1 MEDELVTVLLVPGG
15 VAPDVNVAGADGAV
29 TTSCLQCLHLPLLT
43 PLGPLHDLR
52 ASSGC

>member
-1 MEDELVTVLLVPGG
+1 MVVDFDNVVEDEDEV
-15 VAPDVNVAGADGAV
+15 DVNVAGADGAV

-52 ASSGC
+52 APAGF